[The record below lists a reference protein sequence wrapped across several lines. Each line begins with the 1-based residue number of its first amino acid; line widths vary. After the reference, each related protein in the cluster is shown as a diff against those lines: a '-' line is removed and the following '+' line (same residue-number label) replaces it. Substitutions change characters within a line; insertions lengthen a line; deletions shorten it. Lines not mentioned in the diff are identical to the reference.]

1 MPGKIGSITSVA
13 VASSCIIARA
23 SAMRILV
30 YKLDDLINLR
40 QRPMFDRCQL
50 IMPVC

>member
-13 VASSCIIARA
+13 AASPCIIARA

-40 QRPMFDRCQL
+40 QRPMFDRCEF
-50 IMPVC
+50 IMSVC